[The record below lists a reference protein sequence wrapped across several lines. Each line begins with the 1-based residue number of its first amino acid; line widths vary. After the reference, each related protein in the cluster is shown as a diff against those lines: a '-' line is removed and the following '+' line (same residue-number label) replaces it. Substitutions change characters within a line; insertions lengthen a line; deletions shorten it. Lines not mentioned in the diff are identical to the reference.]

1 MMHRFRRLRPR
12 LRPLRPS
19 PALIVASLALIVAAG
34 GVAYAHEPEFTPIHP
49 NEIAAC
55 LAMPS
60 RALYVPPSGGGECRA
75 GDIPISWNI
84 RGRRGSSG
92 PAGAIGRT
100 GPVGPAGTQG
110 PAGATGAQGLTGETG
125 LTGPIGPQGPKGETG
140 AQGPKGADGEQGPQG
155 ETGPR
160 GLQGDTGSSGI
171 SGYEVVKESKSV
183 SVAAGA
189 TTELFTTPASCA
201 AGKQLLGGGVQDNT
215 GSVLVDGPDIE
226 GATAQ
231 DSWEG
236 GVAFHNE
243 SGTEHELDVTTVA
256 YCASVS
262 T

>member
-1 MMHRFRRLRPR
+1 MHRFRRLRPR

-60 RALYVPPSGGGECRA
+60 RALYVPPSGGECRT
-75 GDIPISWNI
+75 GDMPISWNI

-100 GPVGPAGTQG
+100 GPAGPAGAQG

-140 AQGPKGADGEQGPQG
+140 AQGPRGADGEQGPQG

-160 GLQGDTGSSGI
+160 GPQGEPGI

-201 AGKQLLGGGVQDNT
+201 SGKQLLGGGVQDNT
-215 GSVLVDGPDIE
+215 GSVLVDGPHVE

-236 GVAFHNE
+236 GAAFHNE